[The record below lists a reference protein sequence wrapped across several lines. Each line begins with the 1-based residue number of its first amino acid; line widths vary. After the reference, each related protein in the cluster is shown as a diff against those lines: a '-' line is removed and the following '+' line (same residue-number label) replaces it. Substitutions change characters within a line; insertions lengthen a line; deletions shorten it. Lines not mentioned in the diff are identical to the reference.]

1 MAGMRWDF
9 IEMSKTIS
17 FASLFSGIGGAD
29 LGLQS
34 AGLEHAWGLEY
45 EAPLAEL
52 YTNNIGRCFVQNIL
66 DANPIKFDKV
76 DWLHA
81 SPVCKAFSTA
91 NTNKGERQL
100 DLDCAQKTAD
110 FIKVLEPR
118 WVSIENVEAYRK
130 SKSFHLICDQLGKSG
145 YWFTWKVLNAADFGV
160 PQARRRL
167 ILTACKSGFLP
178 EMPQPEKWIGWYN
191 AIEDLLADL
200 PDSKLA
206 DWQIKR
212 LPDLIKGSFLTEQT
226 NPRRE
231 ATVRYGSDPAFTLAS
246 SMCARRSGV
255 QAFLVHPTDQRTMPT
270 IEGTEP
276 AFTLTANESGNITKA
291 LLIESTGARSDRPL
305 AILEAEKPCWTLR
318 AMGHDGHWHKAH
330 ALISEGR
337 GRVVQ
342 LDIKCLARLQSFPDT
357 YRFSGT
363 KSIDGK
369 GIGNSVC
376 PLMMKKIAENILGV
390 N

>member
-1 MAGMRWDF
+1 
-9 IEMSKTIS
+9 MSLS

-34 AGLEHAWGLEY
+34 AGLKHAWGLEY

-52 YTNNIGRCFVQNIL
+52 YTDNIGRCFVQNIL

-100 DLDCAQKTAD
+100 DLDCAQKVAD
-110 FIKVLEPR
+110 FIKVLQPR

-130 SKSFHLICDQLGKSG
+130 SKSFYLICDQLGKRDQFGKSG
-145 YWFTWKVLNAADFGV
+145 YWFTWDVLNAADFGV

-167 ILTACKSGFLP
+167 ILIACKSGFLP
-178 EMPQPEKWIGWYN
+178 EMPQPEKWNGWYG

-200 PDSKLA
+200 PDSNLA
-206 DWQIKR
+206 KWQIEK
-212 LPDLIKGSFLTEQT
+212 LPDHLINSVLI
-226 NPRRE
+226 
-231 ATVRYGSDPAFTLAS
+231 
-246 SMCARRSGV
+246 
-255 QAFLVHPTDQRTMPT
+255 HPTDQRTMPT
-270 IEGTEP
+270 IEGTDP
-276 AFTLTANESGNITKA
+276 AFTLTANKSGNITKA

-342 LDIKCLARLQSFPDT
+342 LDIKCLARLQSFPDS

-376 PLMMKKIAENILGV
+376 PLMMMKIAENILGV